1 MDKPV
6 FDADFQ
12 KKLEELFL
20 WRRDV
25 RRFKPDPLDSVEVE
39 KLLKT
44 ATLAPSVGNSQPWR
58 FVMIESPDK
67 RKAIRDIFE
76 KCNAEA
82 LNDYHGEKA
91 KLYASLK
98 LQGLDIAPVHLAVY
112 ADTRTVT
119 GYGLGQ
125 KTMPETLHYSVVGAI
140 QTLWL
145 TARAQG
151 IGLGWVSI
159 IDPVEV
165 SAILDVP
172 EHWSMVGYLCIGYPE
187 EEHLDPELVRHGWQD
202 RLDFSS
208 FLLKR

>member
-25 RRFKPDPLDSVEVE
+25 RRFKPDPLDSIKVE

-98 LQGLDIAPVHLAVY
+98 LQGLDMAPVHLAVY